1 MEEHITSV
9 RRHLVLCAY
18 YAIFPAEKS
27 SEDFLRIGN
36 PNILSTRLHICI
48 SSPIHTRTHAIT
60 LTNIIVNVLSTHTDA
75 RNNRIVIILFSSCHF
90 HLPFRHTESVTGL
103 EPNGTETMA
112 WKKGKMTMNSS
123 QNIWFRYT
131 YSHARTKA
139 PEKHTLTAVLP
150 LEQNKQQS
158 PTIEKRTTNGS
169 HLHTHTHFMGV
180 TWAKG
185 KLPIW
190 SNTHNN
196 NWK

>member
-1 MEEHITSV
+1 MCLLCHFSGWKIIRGFSSHRKPEYPFNSIAYMHKLTHTHSHARNHINK
-9 RRHLVLCAY
+9 Y
-18 YAIFPAEKS
+18 YCQCVI
-27 SEDFLRIGN
+27 N
-36 PNILSTRLHICI
+36 
-48 SSPIHTRTHAIT
+48 
-60 LTNIIVNVLSTHTDA
+60 THTDA